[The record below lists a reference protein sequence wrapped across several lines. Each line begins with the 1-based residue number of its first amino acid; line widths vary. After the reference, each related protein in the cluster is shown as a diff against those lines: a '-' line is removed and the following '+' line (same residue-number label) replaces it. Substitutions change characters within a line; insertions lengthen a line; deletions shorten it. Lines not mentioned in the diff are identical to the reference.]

1 MLKHLIHTLPN
12 INKLWL
18 YRYNKLSSG
27 LAMYLYFSVCMED
40 ESSYQDYRKQLI
52 GGTCSLG
59 AVEKLARDI
68 GQVHNRTHVSHVGE
82 HSFQQLKQKFPY
94 VEQVVNKILMLLE
107 TPCFSTLSIQIC
119 NFFLQK
125 YWTGFLNGT
134 VYFHQTFRQVW
145 QHQQTI
151 GRHQL

>member
-1 MLKHLIHTLPN
+1 
-12 INKLWL
+12 
-18 YRYNKLSSG
+18 
-27 LAMYLYFSVCMED
+27 MED
-40 ESSYQDYRKQLI
+40 ESSYLDYRKQLI

-68 GQVHNRTHVSHVGE
+68 GQVHNRTHVSNVGE

-119 NFFLQK
+119 NFFF
-125 YWTGFLNGT
+125 TEILNW
-134 VYFHQTFRQVW
+134 FP
-145 QHQQTI
+145 
-151 GRHQL
+151 